1 MDGTKIWASFIIA
14 LIIVG
19 AVAWYVGD
27 YYGYQRG
34 TTSPPPP
41 TLFQDISDKGKI
53 IVGTAADYPPYEFI
67 NATTTKIEGFD
78 IDVVNAMVAKLNE
91 MEGTSITVEWKN
103 MDFDALIG
111 ALKTGTIDM
120 IAAATML
127 TEERIPEME
136 YTIPYYH
143 PNEAMLVRSDS
154 NINLTKIED
163 VATLG
168 LKVGVQTATTEWEDM
183 DALVKAGNMSSSN
196 LITEPK
202 AYTLITE
209 LVSGTI
215 DVVYIDEPPARMYA
229 QTNPIKVALVV
240 SAEPDV
246 FYFPRGATTLRDKA
260 NAAFVALQVDGT
272 LSTLIAKWF
281 APTT

>member
-1 MDGTKIWASFIIA
+1 MNSTKIWASFIIA
-14 LIIVG
+14 LIVVG

-27 YYGYQRG
+27 YFGYQRG
-34 TTSPPPP
+34 TTSPPP
-41 TLFQDISDKGKI
+41 TVFQNIVDTGKI
-53 IVGTAADYPPYEFI
+53 IVGTCADYPPYEYI
-67 NATTTKIEGFD
+67 NETTGNIEGFD
-78 IDVVNAMVAKLNE
+78 VDMVNALVAKLNE
-91 MEGTSITVEWKN
+91 AEGTSIEVEWKN

-111 ALKTGTIDM
+111 ALQTGTIDM
-120 IAAATML
+120 IAAAIML
-127 TEERIPEME
+127 TESRIPEME
-136 YTIPYYH
+136 YTIPYYY
-143 PNEAMLVRSDS
+143 PNEAMLIHSDS
-154 NINLTKIED
+154 DITITKTED

-183 DALVKAGNMSSSN
+183 DNLVKDGKMSSSN
-196 LITEPK
+196 LIIEPK

-209 LVSGTI
+209 LVSGTL

-229 QTNPIKVALVV
+229 QTNPVKVALVV

-260 NAAFVALQVDGT
+260 NTALVALHVDGT